1 MKCSKCEKQGFSVDE
16 LLPHGICAECKTVCP
31 HCLHGFR
38 RDTGPTV
45 KMKNVLLVTQRGL
58 YND

>member
-38 RDTGPTV
+38 RDTGPNGEDEECFTCDA
-45 KMKNVLLVTQRGL
+45 TGFIQ
-58 YND
+58 